1 MPSLEGSQ
9 AEPIR
14 RKDQLPYFI
23 SPRPCVTDPPTS
35 PFSPAYDCMLAV
47 ELEDLSFQRS
57 LAPWL
62 SCSEMMDVPSHLSV
76 SLTSGAHLTFHK
88 LAQSL

>member
-1 MPSLEGSQ
+1 MPGLEGSQ

-35 PFSPAYDCMLAV
+35 PFSPAYDCILAA
-47 ELEDLSFQRS
+47 ELEDLSFQHS

-76 SLTSGAHLTFHK
+76 SLRPDLRGTFN
-88 LAQSL
+88 LP